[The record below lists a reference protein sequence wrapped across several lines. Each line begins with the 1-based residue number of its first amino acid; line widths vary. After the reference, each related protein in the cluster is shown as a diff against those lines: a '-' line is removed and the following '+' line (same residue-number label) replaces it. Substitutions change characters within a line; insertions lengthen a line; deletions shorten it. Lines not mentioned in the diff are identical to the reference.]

1 MSKAK
6 IAIVT
11 LVHYIYFQQF
21 DGLRDELM
29 KKSEDL
35 KRYMDDGKCEV
46 IDAGYV
52 DCVDEAFEAVQK
64 LKKEDPDMLF
74 ILLSTYVPS
83 AVCAPFPKYLDISQI
98 HHLALGT
105 GHHIDTLR
113 KLSRISGIRL
123 IEVK

>member
-11 LVHYIYFQQF
+11 LGHYIYFQQF

-74 ILLSTYVPS
+74 ILLST
-83 AVCAPFPKYLDISQI
+83 
-98 HHLALGT
+98 
-105 GHHIDTLR
+105 R
-113 KLSRISGIRL
+113 
-123 IEVK
+123 VKNVL